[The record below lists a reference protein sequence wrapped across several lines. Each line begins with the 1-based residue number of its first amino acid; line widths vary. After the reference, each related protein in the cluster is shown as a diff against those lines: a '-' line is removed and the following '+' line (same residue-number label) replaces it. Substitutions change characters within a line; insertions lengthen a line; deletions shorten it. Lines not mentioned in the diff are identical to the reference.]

1 MYNRRPTTHGG
12 AAGEHG
18 VSELQNRLSIP
29 SAGAVLSCVLRE
41 GQTCLACA
49 IRATLPKHAWSSG
62 TSTSVCPSPVL
73 HHGAQSTAGRWVRS
87 SSWEMLVMVGCSHQN
102 PEAIWHTNGTR
113 PVSILE
119 TGL

>member
-1 MYNRRPTTHGG
+1 MYNRRLTTHGG

-49 IRATLPKHAWSSG
+49 IRATSPKHAWSSG

-73 HHGAQSTAGRWVRS
+73 HHGAQSTPKPSGIQMARGRS
-87 SSWEMLVMVGCSHQN
+87 PSWKPASDL
-102 PEAIWHTNGTR
+102 
-113 PVSILE
+113 
-119 TGL
+119 